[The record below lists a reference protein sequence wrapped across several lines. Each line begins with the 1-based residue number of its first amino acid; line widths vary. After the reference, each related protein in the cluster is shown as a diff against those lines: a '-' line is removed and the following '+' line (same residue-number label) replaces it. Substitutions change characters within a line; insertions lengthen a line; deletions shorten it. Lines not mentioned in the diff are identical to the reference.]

1 MDAAPVFIKRG
12 EERRLRTGHPWIYSN
27 EIDTSKTPLG
37 QFIPGE
43 PVSVRSHRGE
53 ILGLG
58 YINPHSLITIRLLSR
73 DPQRSIAELISER
86 IALANQER
94 QSLDRDSYRMVFAE
108 SDGLPGLII
117 DRYVD
122 VYVVQISTAGMERYR
137 EAIVS
142 SLQMIGRP
150 RAIVLRN
157 DTPARDLEGIERYV
171 EVTFGHLPDRV
182 VLEEGGC
189 TFEVDPLS
197 GQKTGWFFDHYDNRR
212 AFLPFIGNTRV
223 LDVFSYI
230 GAWGVQAAR
239 MGAEVTAIDS
249 ASNAIAQLVHH
260 AQLNGVRSRVNGY
273 CEDAFDALKRL
284 RQQGQL
290 FDAVIV
296 DPPAFIRRR
305 KHRIKGLEAYRRV
318 NGLAM
323 QLIAP
328 GGMLVSSS
336 CSSHLEREKLAE
348 IIGRVAY
355 GINREARIVHEGR
368 QASDHPVHPGLPETG
383 YLKAFFIRLRD

>member
-12 EERRLRTGHPWIYSN
+12 EERRLRTGHPWVYSN
-27 EIDTSKTPLG
+27 EIDTSRNPLG
-37 QFIPGE
+37 QFSPGE

-53 ILGLG
+53 VLGLG
-58 YINPHSLITIRLLSR
+58 YINPHSLISIRLLSR
-73 DPQRSIAELISER
+73 DPERPISELIIER

-94 QSLDRDSYRMVFAE
+94 QSLDRENYRMVFAE

-117 DRYVD
+117 DRYTD

-137 EAIVS
+137 EAIIS
-142 SLQMIGRP
+142 GLQMIGRP

-157 DTPARDLEGIERYV
+157 DTPARELEGIERYV
-171 EVTFGHLPDRV
+171 EVAFGHLPDRV

-189 TFEVDPLS
+189 AFEINPLS
-197 GQKTGWFFDHYDNRR
+197 GQKTGWFFDHHDNRQ
-212 AFLPFIGNTRV
+212 AFLSFIDNARV

-249 ASNAIAQLVHH
+249 ASSAVEQLIYH
-260 AQLNGVRSRVNGY
+260 AELNGVRSRISGH

-290 FDAVIV
+290 FDTVVV

-305 KHRIKGLEAYRRV
+305 KDRVKGLEAYRRI

-328 GGMLVSSS
+328 GGLLVSSS
-336 CSSHLEREKLAE
+336 CSYHLERKKLAE

-355 GINREARIVHEGR
+355 GINREARIVREGQ
-368 QASDHPVHPGLPETG
+368 QAGDHPVHPGLPETS

>member
-1 MDAAPVFIKRG
+1 M
-12 EERRLRTGHPWIYSN
+12 
-27 EIDTSKTPLG
+27 
-37 QFIPGE
+37 
-43 PVSVRSHRGE
+43 
-53 ILGLG
+53 
-58 YINPHSLITIRLLSR
+58 
-73 DPQRSIAELISER
+73 
-86 IALANQER
+86 
-94 QSLDRDSYRMVFAE
+94 
-108 SDGLPGLII
+108 
-117 DRYVD
+117 
-122 VYVVQISTAGMERYR
+122 
-137 EAIVS
+137 
-142 SLQMIGRP
+142 
-150 RAIVLRN
+150 
-157 DTPARDLEGIERYV
+157 
-171 EVTFGHLPDRV
+171 
-182 VLEEGGC
+182 
-189 TFEVDPLS
+189 
-197 GQKTGWFFDHYDNRR
+197 
-212 AFLPFIGNTRV
+212 
-223 LDVFSYI
+223 
-230 GAWGVQAAR
+230 
-239 MGAEVTAIDS
+239 
-249 ASNAIAQLVHH
+249 
-260 AQLNGVRSRVNGY
+260 
-273 CEDAFDALKRL
+273 